1 MLLAKTKL
9 TSLYQYHL
17 NMKLVP
23 QNKNVMCRCIS
34 SNEKTTESGF
44 VYTSNDVPLYEVV
57 SIAEKVKD
65 DICLNVG
72 DIIRTSSTGTKVEVD
87 GVEYYMFSSENI
99 AGKVI

>member
-1 MLLAKTKL
+1 MCLAKTKL

-23 QNKNVMCRCIS
+23 QNKNVVCRCIS

-57 SIAEKVKD
+57 SIAKKAKCQLLKKQKMTFASILE
-65 DICLNVG
+65 
-72 DIIRTSSTGTKVEVD
+72 TSYEQIQLAPKL
-87 GVEYYMFSSENI
+87 
-99 AGKVI
+99 K